1 LIAAGLS
8 SLRYLCLNI
17 LAAFRARERRTSADR
32 LRMIRRRLLLVERSL
47 HGGAAELQETELPS
61 LALLPFVAAT
71 STAAAAQ
78 DEHGGRASGSTG
90 IPRSYSAAAAAAASG
105 REDWDTSVSST
116 AQTQRRPPRAPSTS
130 NLFPLPSAAAGAGGG
145 GGIGEDSAGVAA
157 ARVAE
162 RIWEVVDEGNR
173 VVLIGRLFELS
184 DHPDCFR
191 GVTDAKLVRTTDCT
205 ALALCLPVGLMCRC
219 VPCVW
224 CGNCSPRI
232 LPRLSSL
239 THLTGARNGG

>member
-1 LIAAGLS
+1 LS

-90 IPRSYSAAAAAAASG
+90 HTGGGGGGGIPRSYSAAAAAAASG

-116 AQTQRRPPRAPSTS
+116 AQTQRRPPRASSTS
-130 NLFPLPSAAAGAGGG
+130 NLFSLPSAAAAGAAAGAGGG
-145 GGIGEDSAGVAA
+145 GGIGEDGAGVAA

-205 ALALCLPVGLMCRC
+205 ALSCVSCAAACHACGVGTALPAFCLA
-219 VPCVW
+219 
-224 CGNCSPRI
+224 
-232 LPRLSSL
+232 SL
-239 THLTGARNGG
+239 RSHT

>member
-1 LIAAGLS
+1 M
-8 SLRYLCLNI
+8 RK
-17 LAAFRARERRTSADR
+17 
-32 LRMIRRRLLLVERSL
+32 
-47 HGGAAELQETELPS
+47 GG
-61 LALLPFVAAT
+61 
-71 STAAAAQ
+71 
-78 DEHGGRASGSTG
+78 
-90 IPRSYSAAAAAAASG
+90 
-105 REDWDTSVSST
+105 
-116 AQTQRRPPRAPSTS
+116 
-130 NLFPLPSAAAGAGGG
+130 AGAGGG

>member
-1 LIAAGLS
+1 
-8 SLRYLCLNI
+8 
-17 LAAFRARERRTSADR
+17 
-32 LRMIRRRLLLVERSL
+32 MIRRRLLLVERSL

-90 IPRSYSAAAAAAASG
+90 HTGGGGGGIPRSYSAAAAAAASG
-105 REDWDTSVSST
+105 REDWDTPVSST
-116 AQTQRRPPRAPSTS
+116 AWTQRRPPRASSTS
-130 NLFPLPSAAAGAGGG
+130 NLFPLPSAAAAGAGGAGGG
-145 GGIGEDSAGVAA
+145 GGIGEDGAGVAA

-224 CGNCSPRI
+224 CGWELLSPHSASPLFPHTPDGGTQWRLINI
-232 LPRLSSL
+232 LCLV
-239 THLTGARNGG
+239 